1 MGPICSGRRKIGN
14 GRAMIA
20 SSAPAKFS
28 HNLSHLLDTI
38 KKKYCSSIGLR
49 SAAGDLILGQDHQL
63 GFVSFF
69 HQLFE
74 VTGNRE
80 TRFAAGIVER
90 SEPCSGQTLEAV
102 AVAVDTT
109 V

>member
-1 MGPICSGRRKIGN
+1 M
-14 GRAMIA
+14 
-20 SSAPAKFS
+20 
-28 HNLSHLLDTI
+28 LV
-38 KKKYCSSIGLR
+38 
-49 SAAGDLILGQDHQL
+49 L

-74 VTGNRE
+74 VTGDRE

-90 SEPCSGQTLEAV
+90 NEPCSGQTLEAV

-109 V
+109 VLRRMRRKLGDGVEGRVGVLAKLTRVTVAHFA